1 METTTANDNGR
12 YMDRPESNPLGF
24 DGSEVWEVPTDKL
37 PAWAARLYQRAH
49 RHGVLDASSRLAAVH
64 AKRLAEVAAA
74 QGHHERADQLRR
86 EVCQHIAEIVQAGSK
101 RVGGT
106 SLDKRSAP
114 IL

>member
-1 METTTANDNGR
+1 
-12 YMDRPESNPLGF
+12 
-24 DGSEVWEVPTDKL
+24 
-37 PAWAARLYQRAH
+37 
-49 RHGVLDASSRLAAVH
+49 
-64 AKRLAEVAAA
+64 
-74 QGHHERADQLRR
+74 LRR